1 MGRRKMGK
9 TAVSIKALI
18 MGKQGTHKSN
28 TAIQI
33 ATLKK
38 ADGTPMKVL
47 AVDLE
52 YRSYEGFNE
61 AWIEN
66 KGVNFDNICE
76 IRTRDLDMLHVILD
90 KFVKGQPVPVI
101 DENDK
106 IIHGQFELDA
116 EGKPFIADA
125 IILDSISVI
134 NDLLVEGRNEIVKK
148 RTNIK
153 IVKEGLF
160 GDEKDL
166 ALENSNL
173 QFLDYAKLKT
183 KALKMVRDLQA
194 VTGKHVFFVS
204 RAKDAKESK
213 LVNGKMEQIDLGY
226 EIMDSTSFKFLPYEV
241 SLIIHTQNKNGITT
255 FTLDKDSTGVKEQ
268 GSVFTEFNLK
278 DYESYINNSD
288 RTQLIKMKTYEENL
302 EKAKNFTDDAE
313 DIDKDIKLKMYNL
326 IVGICKTDK
335 EKGAIV
341 RQYCIDKGL
350 NLSTPDLISVD
361 DLAEIKK
368 IVEA

>member
-1 MGRRKMGK
+1 MARRMFGK
-9 TAVSIKALI
+9 TAVSVKGLI
-18 MGKQGTHKSN
+18 YGKEGSRKSN
-28 TAIQI
+28 TAIQLT
-33 ATLKK
+33 TLKK
-38 ADGTPMKVL
+38 EDGTPMKVL

-61 AWIEN
+61 AFIES
-66 KGVNFDNICE
+66 KGVDFGNVCE
-76 IRTRDLDMLHVILD
+76 VRTRDLDVLHMILE
-90 KFVKGQPVPVI
+90 KFVKGQPVPML

-106 IIHGQFELDA
+106 VVQGKYELDA

-125 IILDSISVI
+125 IVLDSISVI
-134 NDLLVEGRNEIVKK
+134 HDLLVEGRGEIIKK
-148 RTNIK
+148 RANIK
-153 IVKEGLF
+153 IIKDGLF
-160 GDEKDL
+160 GDEKEL
-166 ALENSNL
+166 YLENIGM
-173 QFLDYAKLKT
+173 QFLDYAKLRT

-213 LVNGKMEQIDLGY
+213 LINGKMEQVDLGY
-226 EIMDSTSFKFLPYEV
+226 EVMDATSFKFLPYEV